1 MNVSAWCIRNP
12 IASIMFFVMLCF
24 AGVLS
29 YQNMK
34 VQNFPDL
41 DVPNI
46 IISASL
52 PGGSPAQLETEVARK
67 IENGIASLQGLK
79 NIYTKVQD
87 GAVTI
92 TAEFR
97 LEKATQEAL
106 DEVRSAVQQVRA
118 DLPADVRDPVVSKT
132 NISGGAVLAYTIRS
146 NRMDDEAMSW
156 FVDDTITKRLLS
168 VPGVGSVSRVGGV
181 SREVRIELNTA
192 KMQALGV
199 SAATV
204 SRQLREV
211 QVDSAGGRAELGTS
225 EQPVRAIATVKSA
238 QELANIELAIS
249 GGSGGSGDSRKVR
262 LDQIADV
269 RDTIAQP
276 RSAALLNGVPVVGFE
291 IARSKGA
298 SEVEAGQGVRAALKE
313 LKIQHPDLELTEAF
327 DFVTPV
333 EEEYKASLTL
343 LAEGAILAVIV
354 VFLFLRDWRATFVS
368 AVALPLS
375 VIPAFIG
382 LNYLGFSINV
392 VTLLA
397 LSLVIGILVDD
408 AIVEVEN
415 IVRHLRMGKTPYQAA
430 MEAAD
435 EIGLAVIATTFTL
448 IAVFLPTA
456 FMSGI
461 PGKFFKQFG
470 WTAALAVFASL
481 IVARMLTPMMA
492 AYILKPIVGYVGK
505 DGAVMSWY
513 MRASRWCLRHRWI
526 TAIVAGAFFVG
537 SVMLIPLLPTGFI
550 PADDNSQTQVNLEL
564 PPGSK
569 LQDTRAIAET
579 ARLTIAKLDHV
590 KSVYTTIGG
599 GSAGADPFAAGG
611 AAEARTATLT
621 VLLAERGTRPRKQGI
636 ENNIRKALEA
646 LPGVRSK
653 VGLGGSGEKYVLV
666 LTGEDALT
674 LGQAASAVEKDLR
687 TIPGLGSVASSAS
700 LVRPELTVRPDFARM
715 ADLGV
720 TSSAIGET
728 LRIATVGDYDTS
740 LPKLNLSQRQ
750 IPIVVRLADDARND
764 LSSLER
770 LMVPGA
776 RGPVM
781 LGQVATLELAGG
793 PAVINRFNRARN
805 VQFDVELSGQ
815 PLGDV
820 TAAVQKLPSVANLPA
835 GVKQVIIGDAE
846 AQAELFASFGLA
858 MLTGVLCIYI
868 VLVLLFKDFLHPV
881 TILAALPL
889 SLGGAFVGLLIA
901 DKSFSMPSL
910 IGLIMLMG
918 VATKNSILLVEYA
931 IEARNGRPA
940 TESQPAVPPMS
951 RLDALLDACHKRARP
966 IVMTTIA
973 MGAGMI
979 PIAFEWGSSDGSFR
993 SPMAVAVIGGLI
1005 TSTILSLLVIPAV
1018 FTFVDDGEHWLG
1030 RIFNR
1035 LRGKKPKAPAVAI
1048 ALPISS
1054 VGTQAPASSL

>member
-46 IISASL
+46 IINASL

-67 IENGIASLQGLK
+67 IENGLASLQGLK

-118 DLPADVRDPVVSKT
+118 DLPADVRDPVVSKA

-146 NRMDDEAMSW
+146 NRLDDEAMSW

-168 VPGVGSVSRVGGV
+168 VPGVGSVNRVGGV
-181 SREVRIELNTA
+181 SREVRVALNTA
-192 KMQALGV
+192 KMQSLGV

-211 QVDSAGGRAELGTS
+211 QVDSAGGRAEIGSS
-225 EQPVRAIATVKSA
+225 EQPVRALATVKSA
-238 QELANIELAIS
+238 QELAAIELAL
-249 GGSGGSGDSRKVR
+249 GDGRKVR
-262 LDQIADV
+262 LDQVADV
-269 RDTIAQP
+269 QDTIAQP

-298 SEVEAGQGVRAALKE
+298 SEVEAGRGVRAALKE
-313 LKIQHPDLELTEAF
+313 LQAQRPDLELTEAF

-333 EEEYKASLTL
+333 EEEYQASLIL
-343 LAEGAILAVIV
+343 LGEGAILAVIV

-382 LNYLGFSINV
+382 MNYLGFSINV

-492 AYILKPIVGYVGK
+492 AYLLKPIVGYVEK
-505 DGAVMSWY
+505 DGPLMSWY
-513 MRASRWCLRHRWI
+513 MRASRWCLRYRWI
-526 TAIVAGAFFVG
+526 TAIAAGAFFIG

-550 PADDNSQTQVNLEL
+550 PPDDNSQTQVNLEL

-569 LQDTRAIAET
+569 LQDTRAIAEA
-579 ARLTIAKLDHV
+579 ARLKITQLEHV

-599 GSAGADPFAAGG
+599 GSAGADPFAASG

-636 ENNIRKALEA
+636 ENNIRKTLET

-653 VGLGGSGEKYVLV
+653 VGLGGSGEKYILV
-666 LTGEDALT
+666 LTGDDAAT
-674 LGQAASAVEKDLR
+674 LAQAAAAVEKDLR

-720 TSSAIGET
+720 TSAAIGET

-750 IPIVVRLADDARND
+750 VPIVVRLADDARND

-793 PAVINRFNRARN
+793 PAVIDRFNRARN

-820 TAAVQKLPSVANLPA
+820 TVAVQKLPSVANLPA

-979 PIAFEWGSSDGSFR
+979 PIAFEWGASDGSFR

-1018 FTFVDDGEHWLG
+1018 FTFVDDGRTSARASVWLAAG
-1030 RIFNR
+1030 QETQTSATDPRVA
-1035 LRGKKPKAPAVAI
+1035 RGSGAD
-1048 ALPISS
+1048 
-1054 VGTQAPASSL
+1054 